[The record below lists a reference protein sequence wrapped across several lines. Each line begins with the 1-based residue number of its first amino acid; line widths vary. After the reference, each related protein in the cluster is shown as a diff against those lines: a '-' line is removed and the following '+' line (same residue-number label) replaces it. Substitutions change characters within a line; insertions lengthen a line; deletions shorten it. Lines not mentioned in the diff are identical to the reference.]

1 MFVLFAADRKLMRM
15 YVMFIV
21 AVVFIAVLLYV
32 LDRGLKAV
40 QKGRRRRDAAI
51 RLSAA
56 AAYAEAQADAEARK
70 KETSG
75 ALTTVLPAIQQ
86 PERGPRRVA

>member
-1 MFVLFAADRKLMRM
+1 MRM
-15 YVMFIV
+15 YVMFVLVVGFV
-21 AVVFIAVLLYV
+21 AVVLFL

-40 QKGRRRRDAAI
+40 QRGRRRREVAM
-51 RLSAA
+51 RLGAA
-56 AAYAEAQADAEARK
+56 AAYAEAQADAEAK
-70 KETSG
+70 QQETSG

>member
-1 MFVLFAADRKLMRM
+1 MYALFV
-15 YVMFIV
+15 V
-21 AVVFIAVLLYV
+21 AVVLIAALLYL

-40 QKGRRRRDAAI
+40 QRGRRRREAAI
-51 RLSAA
+51 RLGAA
-56 AAYAEAQADAEARK
+56 AAYAEARADAEAK
-70 KETSG
+70 KKQTSG

>member
-1 MFVLFAADRKLMRM
+1 MRM
-15 YVMFIV
+15 YVLFVV

-51 RLSAA
+51 RLNAA
-56 AAYAEAQADAEARK
+56 AEYAEAQADAEAK
-70 KETSG
+70 NKETSG

-86 PERGPRRVA
+86 SERGPRRVA

>member
-1 MFVLFAADRKLMRM
+1 MRM
-15 YVMFIV
+15 YVMFVLAIV
-21 AVVFIAVLLYV
+21 FVAILLYL

-40 QKGRRRRDAAI
+40 HRGRRRRDAAV
-51 RLSAA
+51 RLGAA
-56 AAYAEAQADAEARK
+56 AAYAEAQADAEAK
-70 KETSG
+70 QQETSG